1 MMNDD
6 FQVEITNLT
15 NTLKN
20 LISES
25 AAIKKSILDKILTI
39 ENNECREILTK
50 RYIEIKTVSRISR
63 EMFMSRQ
70 GIYYHLNI
78 GEKLISSLI

>member
-1 MMNDD
+1 MNDD

>member
-50 RYIEIKTVSRISR
+50 RYIEIKTVSRISI